1 MAKTYI
7 NKTTGTDA
15 ITKPRNISVA
25 APFDVRT
32 VVDTYD
38 DLLSKS
44 TFAYNELYVGMLV
57 VTADTQDV
65 YVLSVIPGAR
75 VNETNWPNTIVWKKI
90 GGNDAVIDP
99 ADNLEYY
106 QEKLGT
112 RVVES
117 IDDLTSENLESPF
130 AGMLVVVKVSGES
143 ESESEDESGLYV
155 LTRMPNTTAS
165 NWYRI
170 LGGSGSGNASSGLDV
185 SEVITFDGSAP
196 ATGTGFSLNGNDP
209 DALVEETYV
218 DNGFE
223 AGKYYTSRG
232 INSDASNGG
241 NELEGV
247 DYITLTNGGESS
259 IKLNSADNDN
269 WIELNIVDD
278 SLGFTMEDV
287 TWIDSNGEVQQMT
300 SSPLVL
306 PKETAISFGDQP
318 INLYGMTET
327 RGDDPTTYEFGN
339 DGSAYEDVD
348 IYTSTVL
355 PTVYAYANGESVRV
369 LTEGDKDEIINR
381 IDEVSDGFEPITA
394 EEIQGVF

>member
-7 NKTTGTDA
+7 NKTQGTDEINKA
-15 ITKPRNISVA
+15 RSINVA

-32 VVDTYD
+32 VVDTYS
-38 DLLSKS
+38 DLLDKS
-44 TFAYNELYVGMLV
+44 TFTYSEMYVGMLV
-57 VTADTQDV
+57 ITVDTQDV
-65 YVLSVIPGAR
+65 YVLSVLPGSR
-75 VNETNWPNTIVWKKI
+75 VNATNWPNTIVWKKI
-90 GGNDAVIDP
+90 GSDDAVIDP

-112 RVVES
+112 RVVDSFDELLS
-117 IDDLTSENLESPF
+117 NDMEDSF
-130 AGMLVVVKVSGES
+130 AGMLAVVKVSDEP
-143 ESESEDESGLYV
+143 ESEDESGLYV
-155 LTRMPNTTAS
+155 LTRTPNTTAS

-185 SEVITFDGSAP
+185 SEVITSDGSAP
-196 ATGTGFSLNGNDP
+196 AAGTGFSLSSNDP
-209 DALVEETYV
+209 DALIEETYV

-223 AGKYYTSRG
+223 GGKYYTSRG
-232 INSDASNGG
+232 LNSYDQNGG
-241 NELEGV
+241 EELEGV
-247 DYITLTNGGESS
+247 DYITLTNGGESY

-278 SLGFTMEDV
+278 TLGFTMEDV
-287 TWIDSNGEVQQMT
+287 TWIDGEGNVHQMT

-306 PKETAISFGDQP
+306 PKETPISFGENP
-318 INLYGMTET
+318 VNLYGMTET

-355 PTVYAYANGESVRV
+355 PTVYAYADGESVRV
-369 LTEGDKDEIINR
+369 LTEGDKDEINGR
-381 IDEVSDGFEPITA
+381 LDEIGTFEPITN
-394 EEIQGVF
+394 EEILGLF